1 MALEN
6 NGIPIVTLIYV
17 NSAMNPVLYTI
28 LSHNF
33 RSKCQFV
40 RRRIQRV
47 YRTQKRNSHAVLM
60 LSGHKVSSV
69 KVTTAY
75 SILWIKFCFY
85 HFGNTAKVT
94 NSQRYNYG
102 NSRIWN
108 TKLKGF
114 SQFNSINYSLLG
126 ETMLH
131 GKCFPWKAKSAR

>member
-69 KVTTAY
+69 QVTTAY
-75 SILWIKFCFY
+75 FDLNDFLITLATLRKLQ
-85 HFGNTAKVT
+85 TANDT
-94 NSQRYNYG
+94 
-102 NSRIWN
+102 IM
-108 TKLKGF
+108 
-114 SQFNSINYSLLG
+114 
-126 ETMLH
+126 ETAE
-131 GKCFPWKAKSAR
+131 FETPS